1 MSLHQRLV
9 RDLAVELPGA
19 TAIFRRRKIDFCCN
33 GGVTL
38 EEAATRRGVSLDE
51 LTRELDRLTP
61 VAAEAPAPTDEL
73 LAHIVERYHD
83 VHREEFPE
91 AIRMAARVEAVHAQ
105 HLLCP
110 HGLAGAL
117 ATIAEELFEHQD
129 KEEAILFPLMLSGH
143 AGPMIGHPIARMM
156 QEHEVIGEQLDEL
169 ARLTQ
174 DYVPPEGACTT
185 WRALY
190 AACRKL
196 DEDLREHVHLENN
209 VLFPRFSPA
218 AG

>member
-9 RDLAVELPGA
+9 RDLAVEFPGA
-19 TAIFRRRKIDFCCN
+19 TAIFRRNKIDFCCN

-38 EEAATRRGVSLDE
+38 EQAAASRGVSLDE
-51 LTRELDRLTP
+51 LTRELARLTP
-61 VAAEAPAPTDEL
+61 APAQAPVETGEL

-91 AIRMAARVEAVHAQ
+91 AIRMAARVEAVHRD
-105 HLLCP
+105 HPLCP
-110 HGLAGAL
+110 HGLAGHL
-117 ATIAEELFEHQD
+117 ATIAEELFAHQD
-129 KEEAILFPLMLSGH
+129 REEAVLFPLMSNGQG
-143 AGPMIGHPIARMM
+143 GPMLSYPIAQMM
-156 QEHEVIGEQLDEL
+156 SEHEVMGEQLEEL
-169 ARLTQ
+169 ALLTQ
-174 DYVPPEGACTT
+174 DFTPPEGACTT

-209 VLFPRFSPA
+209 VVFPRFRPHA
-218 AG
+218 A